1 MIDKYAYH
9 VQHVFDAQASVYT
22 NISFPPVHTNTLQ
35 RIAYP
40 VCPFQN
46 VLTLSVSPPPP
57 PPPPVSFRGQK
68 HHLLPHPM
76 PPLSWCARS
85 AGPQWFD
92 RVSLA
97 VCTIS
102 PQWTLLSA
110 CPQPFNQ
117 GRSKKKKDRDA
128 ETLIELSGITC
139 NRWCDQCALL
149 VLIWDFRR

>member
-9 VQHVFDAQASVYT
+9 VQHVFDAQASLYT
-22 NISFPPVHTNTLQ
+22 NISFPPVHANTLQ

-46 VLTLSVSPPPP
+46 LLTPSVSP

-76 PPLSWCARS
+76 TPLSWCARS

-110 CPQPFNQ
+110 CPQPFHNKPCRPQ
-117 GRSKKKKDRDA
+117 AMDPSDH
-128 ETLIELSGITC
+128 ETSPQWGLQSTQSHHISWGLQVYTASP
-139 NRWCDQCALL
+139 
-149 VLIWDFRR
+149 